1 MDPETAQALADINRA
16 FYRDRA
22 EAFSATRERPWPG
35 WSRVLACLEGSPRPL
50 RVLDVGC
57 GNGRFASFLAQ
68 EQGGRLESRRTR
80 SERNASEG
88 RGPSASDERAR
99 GPARPGERFDY
110 VGVDASE
117 GLLARARAR
126 QLGAGRAR
134 FLRADWALSPPE
146 RALPPGTFSLVV
158 IFGVLHHVPGA
169 ARRRALLEAA
179 ARRLA
184 PGGVLALTAW
194 RFEASPRLRARLVT
208 WEEYNRG
215 AARPVDPAR
224 LEPGDR
230 LLRWGERE
238 SGGVRYCHFAD
249 DTETDRLAA
258 GLGLE
263 RLAAYCAD
271 GRNGDR
277 NRYLVLRARP

>member
-68 EQGGRLESRRTR
+68 SLR
-80 SERNASEG
+80 EG
-88 RGPSASDERAR
+88 FE
-99 GPARPGERFDY
+99 Y

-126 QLGAGRAR
+126 QLGAGPAR
-134 FLRADWALSPPE
+134 FLRADWALAPPE
-146 RALPPGTFSLVV
+146 RALPPGAFSLVV

-179 ARRLA
+179 GRRLA

-194 RFEASPRLRARLVT
+194 RFQASPRLRARLVT

-224 LEPGDR
+224 LEPGDQ

-249 DTETDRLAA
+249 DAETDRLGA

-263 RLAAYCAD
+263 QLVAYCAD
-271 GRNGDR
+271 GRNGDL

>member
-1 MDPETAQALADINRA
+1 MDPETAQALADLNRA

-35 WSRVLACLEGSPRPL
+35 WSRVLACLEGAPRPL

-68 EQGGRLESRRTR
+68 SLC
-80 SERNASEG
+80 
-88 RGPSASDERAR
+88 
-99 GPARPGERFDY
+99 ERFDY
-110 VGVDASE
+110 LGIDASE

-134 FLRADWALSPPE
+134 FRRADWALSTPE
-146 RALPPGTFSLVV
+146 RALPPQSFSLVV

-169 ARRRALLEAA
+169 AGRRALLEAA

-194 RFEASPRLRARLVT
+194 RFEASPRLRTRLVS

-230 LLRWGERE
+230 LLRWGEPA
-238 SGGVRYCHFAD
+238 SGAIRYCHFAD
-249 DTETDRLAA
+249 DAETDRLGAE
-258 GLGLE
+258 LGLE

-271 GRNGDR
+271 GQCGAR